1 MKNYSTSDKI
11 AVVLAWVLIQT
22 VIGIGCIHLMKM
34 CTNNLAFIT
43 ICILNFI
50 ASYFLSYKMSG
61 EVKRMFNF

>member
-34 CTNNLAFIT
+34 CTNDLAFVT
-43 ICILNFI
+43 ICILNF
-50 ASYFLSYKMSG
+50 AACYFLSYKMSD
-61 EVKRMFNF
+61 EVRKVFNF